1 MDNKPTIVLVHGSWH
16 SPSVWTFITPLLEKA
31 GYSVYPILLKSPGMA
46 PPPPDFHCDVDSVK
60 TGIEAVLDTGK
71 DIVLV
76 MHSFGGVVGIEAL
89 KGFHEEMIN
98 GGNLAPTV
106 PGKMDEEPARFIS
119 RRGKILHLAFM
130 GTILL
135 PPGRAMWR
143 VERATPPGF
152 RLDVCI
158 YIFSDSDWVKC
169 TTKQA
174 QIQGE
179 TIRVLDGQK
188 RFYND
193 IPTAAQDHWQ
203 RKLKTQ
209 PRPPLCSKLSYPAYR
224 HYPSSY
230 LLCSLDSAVSPTV
243 QWLTARNAGIPED
256 RIAAVDAGHNPMIS
270 QPGAVV
276 RFIRRAAGEV
286 VSVL

>member
-1 MDNKPTIVLVHGSWH
+1 MENKPTIVLVHGSWH
-16 SPSVWTFITPLLEKA
+16 SPSVWTFVTPLLEKS
-31 GYSVYPILLKSPGMA
+31 GYSVYPILLKSPGMD
-46 PPPPDFHCDVDSVK
+46 PSPPDFHCDVDSVK

-71 DIVLV
+71 DLVLV

-89 KGFHEEMIN
+89 KDFHEEMIN
-98 GGNLAPTV
+98 GGILAPTV

-135 PPGRAMWR
+135 PPGKALWR

-152 RLDVCI
+152 QLD
-158 YIFSDSDWVKC
+158 
-169 TTKQA
+169 
-174 QIQGE
+174 GE
-179 TIRVLDGQK
+179 IIRVLDGQK

-193 IPTAAQDHWQ
+193 IPTAAQDHWEH
-203 RKLKTQ
+203 KLKTQ

-224 HYPSSY
+224 HYPCSY

-243 QWLTARNAGIPED
+243 QWLTARSAGIPED
-256 RIAAVDAGHNPMIS
+256 RIASVDAGHNPMIS

-276 RFIRRAAGEV
+276 RFIRKAAGEV
-286 VSVL
+286 MSVL